1 MSGVHW
7 DIGDLLQW
15 WHDPWISSRASSGD
29 CLLLMCVRNAWISSP
44 TKLGNGPSSR
54 HEKGELG
61 LSLSCAGPSVF
72 PLMADG
78 DVEELLS
85 CLKGV
90 KDPFLAQGRM
100 FHFSRDVSVGKGLS
114 SH

>member
-15 WHDPWISSRASSGD
+15 WHDP
-29 CLLLMCVRNAWISSP
+29 WISSP

-90 KDPFLAQGRM
+90 KDPLRVQDGRW
-100 FHFSRDVSVGKGLS
+100 HFS
-114 SH
+114 